1 MPDGHGGAVRPTTI
15 SIGEF
20 TLVAPVNLSPINVTL
35 PSVERPFP
43 LEAPTLAPRAIE
55 GRTDECR
62 TLYMRGGRQLSIV
75 CPTYGGRYMV
85 LCLTNSR
92 EGAGV

>member
-1 MPDGHGGAVRPTTI
+1 MPGGHGGVVRPTTI

-20 TLVAPVNLSPINVTL
+20 TIVAPVNLSPTNDTL

-43 LEAPTLAPRAIE
+43 VEAPTLIWAVIE
-55 GRTDECR
+55 GWSDECR

-75 CPTYGGRYMV
+75 CPTYGGRYRV